1 MVGFIVSALIS
12 ALAVVVTAAVLPQ
25 IKYEGNTE
33 VLLGVAIVFGVAN
46 GLVRPIA
53 KALSLPL
60 KLLTLGT
67 FRFILD
73 AALLLLVAWASEQ
86 AGYTFTVGGFPPDIT
101 AETIGVAI
109 VASLIIS
116 VVTTVVSMVARR

>member
-25 IKYEGNTE
+25 IAYEGKTE
-33 VLLGVAIVFGVAN
+33 VLLGVAVAFGVIN
-46 GLVRPIA
+46 GLVRPLA

-67 FRFILD
+67 YSFIVN
-73 AALLLLVAWASEQ
+73 AVLLLLVAWVSEQ

-109 VASLIIS
+109 VASLVIS
-116 VVTTVVSMVARR
+116 VVTTVASLAVRR